1 MEEPSII
8 RYLTDPVLIGGA
20 LGGLFMAIKILFNFD
35 TKKVLKQYHKD
46 DNSDNPRDTNSSN
59 INISCPISKDQCE
72 IFRKQLEQ
80 KVDIEIRS
88 KLLELKIDI
97 QRFITE
103 EISRSQVS
111 TRTPSEISR
120 DIDVIFRNYIEQK
133 YGKDKHVLK

>member
-59 INISCPISKDQCE
+59 ISCPISKDQCE
-72 IFRKQLEQ
+72 IFREQFEQ
-80 KVDIEIRS
+80 KIDIEIRS

-120 DIDVIFRNYIEQK
+120 DIDVIFKNYIEQK